1 MDYFTSDLHFGHRNV
16 IRYCNRP
23 FDTVAEMNAEIIE
36 NWNNVVTDKDRVF
49 VVGDV
54 ALCRTEEAKGYIT
67 QLNGHKIC
75 IRGNHDGHEKHML
88 KVGFDEFHYSLD
100 YEMPDGR
107 IALLNHY
114 PIPRDLFSEY
124 DLLIHGHIHHGPRV
138 RGQRLNV
145 SCEIWDFS
153 PVSVDRLSSLELSK
167 TDEEDIVEL
176 RIDDDGRVNLNVS
189 VEAKDFGGVSE
200 HVFKELKKF
209 WGHK

>member
-1 MDYFTSDLHFGHRNV
+1 
-16 IRYCNRP
+16 
-23 FDTVAEMNAEIIE
+23 
-36 NWNNVVTDKDRVF
+36 
-49 VVGDV
+49 
-54 ALCRTEEAKGYIT
+54 
-67 QLNGHKIC
+67 
-75 IRGNHDGHEKHML
+75 ML

-114 PIPRDLFSEY
+114 PIPREIFKDY

-138 RGQRLNV
+138 RGERINV

-153 PVSVDRLSSLELSK
+153 PVSVDRLSELKLS
-167 TDEEDIVEL
+167 TADEGDVVKL
-176 RIDDDGRVNLNVS
+176 TIDDNGRVNLNVS